1 MQTVDVVIVLAYLA
15 VTVAIGLYARRRA
28 ARSLEAYYLGDKTL
42 PWYLLGI
49 SNASGMFDIS
59 GTMWLVTLC
68 VVYGLKSVWIPWLW
82 PVFNQVFLL
91 AYLSIWLRRSNVLTG
106 AEWIETRFGR
116 NLGGQLSQFVII
128 AFAVL
133 SILGFLAYGFVGIG
147 KFIEVFFPWSAVS
160 AWVPFD
166 VPPEHV
172 ANVYGIAFTAVA
184 TLYVVLGGMYS
195 LVWTDVAHYVLM
207 TAASVIVAAIAIANV
222 DPEALA
228 AVTPDGWDSP
238 FFGWTLDLD
247 WSATISSLNAKIA
260 SDGYSMFAIFM
271 MMLLFKGILVSA
283 AGPAPNYDMQKILA
297 TRSPREAALMSGFVS
312 VVLMP
317 VRYLMIAGFAVLALA
332 YFDELNLGTTEN
344 TDFERILPAAI
355 VSFAPAGIL
364 GMIVAGLLGAFMS
377 TFAGTL
383 NAAPAYLVNDVYRRH
398 INPQAS
404 RERLIYG
411 SYAVSVL
418 VVAVSTFIGLYIPSI
433 NSALQWIVSALWG
446 GYTAANVLKWYWWR
460 LNGFGFFAGMLAGM
474 LGALTLSGVIG
485 PRFPEIPPDILPLY
499 SFPVL
504 LLLSAAASVVVTL
517 LTPPDDMEQLAAF
530 YRNVRPWGWWGPV
543 KRHVLRADANFPVNT
558 NFRRDAFN
566 VVVGTCVQTALVALP
581 MYVVLRRFDG
591 IATTLALIAIGGVI
605 LKKTWYDRLEEEE
618 R

>member
-1 MQTVDVVIVLAYLA
+1 
-15 VTVAIGLYARRRA
+15 
-28 ARSLEAYYLGDKTL
+28 
-42 PWYLLGI
+42 
-49 SNASGMFDIS
+49 
-59 GTMWLVTLC
+59 
-68 VVYGLKSVWIPWLW
+68 
-82 PVFNQVFLL
+82 
-91 AYLSIWLRRSNVLTG
+91 LSIWLRRSNVLTG

-147 KFIEVFFPWSAVS
+147 KFIEVFFPWSTVS

-172 ANVYGIAFTAVA
+172 ANVYGIAFTGIA

-222 DPEALA
+222 DPQAIA
-228 AVTPDGWDSP
+228 AITPEGWDSP

-247 WSATISSLNAKIA
+247 WSATISSINTKIA
-260 SDGYSMFAIFM
+260 SDGYSLFGIFM

-332 YFDELNLGTTEN
+332 YFDDLDLAVGESTSI
-344 TDFERILPAAI
+344 DFERILPSAI
-355 VSFAPAGIL
+355 VAFAPAGIL

-404 RERLIYG
+404 RARLIYG

-418 VVAVSTFIGLYIPSI
+418 IVAVSTFIGLYIPSI

-460 LNGFGFFAGMLAGM
+460 LNGYGFFAGMLAGM

-504 LLLSAAASVVVTL
+504 LLVSAAACVVVTF
-517 LTPPDDMEQLAAF
+517 LTPADDMAQLAAF

-543 KRHVLRADANFPVNT
+543 KRHVLRIDPAFPVNT

-591 IATTLALIAIGGVI
+591 IAATLAVVAVGGAI
-605 LKKTWYDRLEEEE
+605 LKKTWYDRLPGEA